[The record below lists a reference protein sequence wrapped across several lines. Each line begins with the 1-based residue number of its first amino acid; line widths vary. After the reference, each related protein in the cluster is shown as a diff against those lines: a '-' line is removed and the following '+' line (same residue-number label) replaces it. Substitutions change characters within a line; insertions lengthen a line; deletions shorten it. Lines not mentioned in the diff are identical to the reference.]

1 MEWNHLKTRRLL
13 ESDSRSALDAEGR
26 RIADFASNLARL
38 TIASSQG
45 SFIADANE
53 GPALG
58 RGDVRRHMAK
68 KIRMPFGSRV
78 RSGLNEPARGKKGL
92 EPRPR
97 KRRKKSRGGGTP
109 NVTRL
114 RDERRAR

>member
-1 MEWNHLKTRRLL
+1 
-13 ESDSRSALDAEGR
+13 
-26 RIADFASNLARL
+26 
-38 TIASSQG
+38 
-45 SFIADANE
+45 
-53 GPALG
+53 
-58 RGDVRRHMAK
+58 MAK
-68 KIRMPFGSRV
+68 KIRMPLGTRV
-78 RSGLNEPARGKKGL
+78 RSGLKEPARGKKGL